1 METQH
6 NAHYGSRWKL
16 NTTLSMD
23 RVGNSTQRSLWIALE
38 TQHNALYGS
47 RCGLKNAHFS
57 SVPTG
62 MSLFTCK
69 KYVFLIEKNL
79 PNFSTFRPHPKRG
92 KTQQN
97 ALYGS
102 RSRMGTQFYRG
113 FVVIPTDL
121 ILRSK
126 YLWGW
131 L

>member
-1 METQH
+1 METQQ
-6 NAHYGSRWKL
+6 NAHYGSRF
-16 NTTLSMD
+16 
-23 RVGNSTQRSLWIALE
+23 R
-38 TQHNALYGS
+38 
-47 RCGLKNAHFS
+47 LKNTHFS

-79 PNFSTFRPHPKRG
+79 PNFSTFRPHPKIRV
-92 KTQQN
+92 
-97 ALYGS
+97 
-102 RSRMGTQFYRG
+102 GTQFYRG